1 MRMRTALR
9 EGILELYPEGHVD
22 SKNAAE
28 FERDVMSAVEA
39 APGASVVVDVDKL
52 DYVSSAGLRVFM
64 KAMRRSKGRLKVIN
78 ASPEVYEIFAITG
91 FSELMDV
98 KKRLRE
104 ISVEGCELIGQ
115 GGYGKVYRLDE
126 ETIAKIYIPQ
136 VGLEFVEHERDMS
149 QKAFLMGVPTAIS
162 YDVVKCGD
170 CYGVVF
176 EMLDAQTT
184 AQIIEAD
191 PSRIPEVSG
200 GSARLLKELHE
211 IEPGPASGLPNRK
224 QQFLDWVDSLV
235 GRITP
240 EEADKLRA
248 FIGAIPDRNTFLHG
262 DYNAKNIMLRDGE
275 FQLIDIGDASIGH
288 PIFDIVGLMMAYII
302 LPNSQGGR
310 SAEERRGL
318 LGFDFE
324 YAPQVWGTMCATYF
338 GLRSQEEIAEKTKQL
353 MPYCLLLVTYQSMRI
368 TGGDEQMIQA
378 RVDGLLRPQLL
389 PAIENASPLDF

>member
-1 MRMRTALR
+1 MRTELT
-9 EGILELYPEGHVD
+9 ENTLTLYPEGHVD
-22 SKNAAE
+22 SKNAGD
-28 FERDVMSAVEA
+28 FERDVMTAVDA

-52 DYVSSAGLRVFM
+52 EYVSSAGLRVFM
-64 KAMRRSKGRLKVIN
+64 KVMRRAKGKLAVIN
-78 ASPEVYEIFAITG
+78 ASPEVYEIFEVTG
-91 FSELMDV
+91 FSALMDV

-115 GGYGKVYRLDE
+115 GGYGKVYRLDD
-126 ETIAKIYIPQ
+126 ETIAKIYIP
-136 VGLEFVEHERDMS
+136 GMSLEFVEHERDMS

-176 EMLDAQTT
+176 EMLDAKTT
-184 AQIIEAD
+184 AQIIDAD

-200 GSARLLKELHE
+200 GSARMLKELHQ
-211 IEPGPASGLPNRK
+211 IVPGPAAGLPNRK
-224 QQFLDWVDSLV
+224 QQFLDWVDSLA
-235 GRITP
+235 GRIT
-240 EEADKLRA
+240 EDEAEKLRA
-248 FIGAIPDRNTFLHG
+248 FIEAIPDRDTFLHG

-275 FQLIDIGDASIGH
+275 YQLIDIGDASVGH
-288 PIFDIVGLMMAYII
+288 PVFDIVGLMMAYII

-338 GLRSQEEIAEKTKQL
+338 GLSSQEEIAQKTKQL
-353 MPYCLLLVTYQSMRI
+353 MPYCMLLVTYQSMRI
-368 TGGDEQMIQA
+368 AGADEQTLQA
-378 RVDGLLRPQLL
+378 RVDGLLRPRLL
-389 PAIENASPLDF
+389 PAIEDAAPLDF

>member
-1 MRMRTALR
+1 MRTALR
-9 EGILELYPEGHVD
+9 EGILKLYPEGYVD
-22 SKNAAE
+22 SRNARD
-28 FERDVMSAVEA
+28 FEHDVMSAVEA
-39 APGASVVVDVDKL
+39 APGASVVVDADKL

-64 KAMRRSKGRLKVIN
+64 KVMRRAKGRLKVLN
-78 ASPEVYEIFAITG
+78 ASPEVYEIFTITG

-98 KKRLRE
+98 RKRLRE

-191 PSRIPEVSG
+191 PSRIPEVAG
-200 GSARLLKELHE
+200 GSARMLKELHE

-224 QQFLDWVDSLV
+224 RQYLEWVDSLV

-240 EEADKLRA
+240 EEADRIRA
-248 FIGAIPDRNTFLHG
+248 FISNIPDRNTFLHG

-288 PIFDIVGLMMAYII
+288 PIFDIAGLMMAYII

-338 GLRSQEEIAEKTKQL
+338 GLRTQEEIAEKTKQL
-353 MPYCLLLVTYQSMRI
+353 MPYCLLQVTYQSMRI
-368 TGGDEQMIQA
+368 AGADEQIIQA
-378 RVDGLLRPQLL
+378 RIDGLLRPRLL
-389 PAIENASPLDF
+389 PAIESAEPLDF